1 VTVEGRKVMSNHSE
15 PKNVAKMIMTKQ

>member
-1 VTVEGRKVMSNHSE
+1 MSNHTE